1 MFLLFIFSFANNN
14 ISPSRSTFQN
24 HSTFSS
30 TSRKLENDPIKTSHE
45 SANFSTPDVI
55 LQNQSFLDALS
66 ARLSLG
72 ANQLPPTKPTS
83 TNVQVSNTQNNWK
96 PNHTKSTQP
105 VPPVQRSP
113 SFGSTK
119 VDNGKIGS
127 LPARKNCIEN
137 TNVNANSI
145 SCDKKNNIHSEIE
158 RGAFN
163 LRKTNGILHDRSA
176 PRL

>member
-14 ISPSRSTFQN
+14 ISPSRSTFPN

-30 TSRKLENDPIKTSHE
+30 TSRKLENDPSKTSHE
-45 SANFSTPDVI
+45 SSNFSTPDVV

-72 ANQLPPTKPTS
+72 ANQLPQTKPTS

-119 VDNGKIGS
+119 VDNEKIGS
-127 LPARKNCIEN
+127 LPARKNCIGN
-137 TNVNANSI
+137 TNTNANTFSG
-145 SCDKKNNIHSEIE
+145 DNKNNIHSEIE